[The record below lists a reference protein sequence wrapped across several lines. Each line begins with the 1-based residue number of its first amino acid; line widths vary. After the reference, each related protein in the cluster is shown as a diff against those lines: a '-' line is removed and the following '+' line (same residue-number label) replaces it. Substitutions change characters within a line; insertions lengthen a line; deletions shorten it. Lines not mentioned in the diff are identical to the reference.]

1 MNPTHNKTSE
11 HYPFDQSDIRRMRI
25 YLKEL
30 SELSHQIDQCHIDKL
45 TLEMDRIY
53 RFLKHYD
60 GLGIVETQLKS

>member
-1 MNPTHNKTSE
+1 
-11 HYPFDQSDIRRMRI
+11 MRI